1 MKVLGLIEKDLDVV
15 SKEYVDN
22 KIKNYAS
29 AEDVNEIK
37 TSLEGVDDFLK
48 SINKNL
54 GGN

>member
-22 KIKNYAS
+22 KIKNYAG
-29 AEDVNEIK
+29 AEDVNAIK

>member
-1 MKVLGLIEKDLDVV
+1 MKVLGLIEQDL
-15 SKEYVDN
+15 DN
-22 KIKNYAS
+22 KIKNCAS
-29 AEDVNEIK
+29 EGDVNEIK

>member
-1 MKVLGLIEKDLDVV
+1 MKVLGLIEKDLD
-15 SKEYVDN
+15 VDN

-37 TSLEGVDDFLK
+37 TSLEGVDDFFK

>member
-1 MKVLGLIEKDLDVV
+1 MKVLGLIEKDLDIV
-15 SKEYVDN
+15 SKEYLD
-22 KIKNYAS
+22 KNYAS

>member
-1 MKVLGLIEKDLDVV
+1 MKVLGLIEQDLDVV
-15 SKEYVDN
+15 SKEYVD
-22 KIKNYAS
+22 KNCAN

>member
-1 MKVLGLIEKDLDVV
+1 MKILGLIEQDLDVV
-15 SKEYVDN
+15 SKDYVDD
-22 KIKNYAS
+22 KIKNCANTK
-29 AEDVNEIK
+29 DVNEIK